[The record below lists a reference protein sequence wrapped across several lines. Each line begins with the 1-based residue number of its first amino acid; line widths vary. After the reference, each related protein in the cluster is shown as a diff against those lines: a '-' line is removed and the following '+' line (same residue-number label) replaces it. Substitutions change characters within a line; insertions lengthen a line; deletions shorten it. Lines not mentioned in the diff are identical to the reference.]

1 MQDRN
6 KHIMKSDNLLPR
18 CAICE
23 NVPAEGIAG
32 GMKIR
37 RAFICNQCEEKIVTM
52 DVGSQEYH
60 AMVST
65 IKSIL
70 GF

>member
-6 KHIMKSDNLLPR
+6 KHTVKPNNLLPR

-23 NVPAEGIAG
+23 DVPVKGIAG

-37 RAFICNQCEEKIVTM
+37 RAFICNQCEQKIVTM
-52 DVGSQEYH
+52 DVESQEYH

-65 IKSIL
+65 IKNIL